1 MATLNTL
8 FYEDRSKGQKIFF
21 DASSNSLTL
30 SGVTLKLDKNLNF
43 DVIEKVNI
51 PLSGS
56 SAGTEGQIAYDD
68 NHIYLCVR
76 TGPETLA
83 NWVRSKLTNFGALPS
98 VLRVPPPPGD
108 VVIPVPQYWWPLTSN
123 GSSSL
128 SIPYTFV
135 RPNESSNV
143 TFDINDGVTTSNTAS
158 LHNYS
163 NPVLVTPSKNNTS
176 FSISFQTKRFVDF
189 DDESQSH
196 GFLFGNAFGDLG
208 FHFEFVNNDQ
218 NKLGNYLRFSL
229 ATHASV
235 NGLTKE
241 PYRWKKVISNNIIPL
256 NQSVFVVGVNEAQ
269 GVDAQGRN
277 IGNIKLYIN
286 GALQSTTYYTSKIFS
301 LYAQPNYYGA
311 SIGAGNIYP
320 GAVEYESDTKMKNLT
335 FWNNTAL
342 NQEEISYIYNNGS
355 VKIYPYN

>member
-1 MATLNTL
+1 MASLNTL
-8 FYEDRSKGQKIFF
+8 FYEDISKGQKIFF

-30 SGVTLKLDKNLNF
+30 SGVSLRLDKNLNF
-43 DVIEKVNI
+43 DAIEKVNI

-68 NHIYLCVR
+68 NHIYLCVK

-83 NWVRSKLTNFGALPS
+83 NWVRSKLTNFGALAASSPIP
-98 VLRVPPPPGD
+98 LPPGETA
-108 VVIPVPQYWWPLTSN
+108 IPIPQYWWPLTSN
-123 GSSSL
+123 GNSSL
-128 SIPYTFV
+128 SIPYSFV
-135 RPNESSNV
+135 KPNNSTNV
-143 TFDINDGVTTSNTAS
+143 TFDSTDGVTTSNIAS

-176 FSISFQTKRFVDF
+176 FSISFQTKRFVNF
-189 DDESQSH
+189 DNESY
-196 GFLFGNAFGDLG
+196 GFFFGNAFGDLG
-208 FHFEFVNNDQ
+208 FHFEFTDQ
-218 NKLGNYLRFSL
+218 NHTTRGNYLSFSL
-229 ATHASV
+229 ATHSEDS
-235 NGLTKE
+235 LSFE
-241 PYRWKKVISNNIIPL
+241 PYNWKRVISNNIIPL

-286 GALQSTTYYTSKIFS
+286 GALQSTTSYASKIFS

-311 SIGAGNIYP
+311 SIGAGNTYP
-320 GAVEYESDTKMKNLT
+320 GNVEYQSNTKMKNLT

-342 NQEEISYIYNNGS
+342 NQEQISYIYNNGS
-355 VKIYPYN
+355 VKTYPYN